1 MKKSLLLLLVG
12 ICMASVFVSCSD
24 MFAEIDRQNAI
35 CTVTFNGNGGTPQMP
50 SMQVTKGGVC
60 GWLPGASLNGS
71 SFSSWNTDKDGNGVQ
86 FTKTT
91 TVSSD
96 ITVYAQWGDES
107 FVRLDYSASY
117 SDGVT
122 INNTPS
128 TTAKVRYHRN
138 IFVIDTPV
146 TISTAGKALLGY
158 YTTKNSS
165 GVKVASSDG
174 LLIANV
180 AGYTDEDCRW
190 LKTEE
195 DDASVVLYARWRDT
209 SHITAITLQSTLSV
223 PSSTS
228 YTLTA
233 SYTPAYSTDTISW
246 NGTNSDALII
256 TSQSY
261 SNGTATVTFMP
272 RLPGEQSTLTCRA
285 SGGETASCGVTV
297 TGPAVS
303 SLAAMSSL
311 STVSSSN
318 IGEYN
323 MEHVTAGSVAF
334 LRISLTA
341 GKAYYFQYGYDL
353 MSSAGY
359 TPLYSYNTY
368 LYDSSY
374 TKLCSN
380 TNGSGFS
387 YTPTSTGTYV
397 VAMKAYDGSTSETYC
412 AVHVFSYTPV
422 ESLTLPSTLTI
433 PSGDTVTLAALYTP
447 AATQEN
453 ITWKWTS
460 KSNYYYWYDT
470 LYMTGSDS
478 GSGGTAKS
486 SVLGRFPGTG
496 TVTCTSSLGGK
507 VSTCAVTVTGPDVD
521 SLTEMTVGNAE
532 SVTLSD
538 YNLVHVAEGSVAY
551 TKVKLTAG
559 KQYCIQFADEYRNNS
574 LLSSYNKTYM
584 IYALYDSSYNMLK
597 EINPWDSS
605 SVKYVPTVSGT
616 FILAYETYYSYS
628 ANCYAAAHIYE
639 SVPITSL
646 ALDNT
651 TVTVASGDTV
661 TINGAYEPVVNNDT
675 ISWSGDSEY
684 THIQNTV
691 SAGGASSA
699 VIKGVLPGNT
709 TIYCTTQANRI
720 SKSCSVRV
728 TGPDVSALGEMTV
741 GTAASTTA
749 TDYSIAHVNAG
760 SVVYYKV
767 AMDAGTTYHV
777 EFANSYDS
785 TYRTMLNSA
794 GYSPLNYCALYLYNS
809 SYNLVDDC
817 GYYSSGFD
825 YTPTV
830 SGTYIVAMKA
840 YSTSTYESYCGA
852 HIYAQKP
859 ITAVTLDKTVIT
871 AESNKTFTIT
881 ATYTPAD
888 AVDTI
893 NWDYWW
899 SKSIFKQSSTAAAG
913 GVSSGTFISRL
924 PGTVSVGCRSGIKN
938 LYKYCTVTVT
948 GPDVS
953 ALDEIIPGTS
963 ASTDINDWTVA
974 HVSAGSVAYYK
985 ATLSGGTPYY
995 IEFAHSQNLS
1005 SMLTS
1010 GGKTPVSYCGLYM
1023 YSTGYNQLSYTYEK
1037 GFSFTPASTGTYVFA
1052 MIANDPSQ
1060 ESYCGMH
1067 VYSYTPVTAIT
1078 LDSSLALTRG
1088 STATVTASYTPADT
1102 NDYITWSLSNSSYAA
1117 IVSSTPGTAGTASVV
1132 ITGRYPGSETLTCKS
1147 ALSGVT
1153 RQCTVTVSNPVVSSL
1168 AELTPG
1174 TAASTTAAD
1183 YTVAHVKNGSAVFY
1197 KISLTAGTTYHFQFA
1212 DSKSNSSMLASAGY
1226 TPVNN
1231 CYLYLYDSSFVSVG
1245 GCYSTGCTYTPTATG
1260 TYVVSM
1266 KAYSD
1271 STYESWCGVHVYK

>member
-453 ITWKWTS
+453 ITWKCNTS
-460 KSNYYYWYDT
+460 YFS
-470 LYMTGSDS
+470 GRIAIVSSDS
-478 GSGGTAKS
+478 GANGTANATITAR
-486 SVLGRFPGTG
+486 LPGTSSI
-496 TVTCTSSLGGK
+496 VVTSSLSGK
-507 VSTCAVTVTGPDVD
+507 SSTCNVTVTGPDLASLAEAPVGNEASTTASDYNVVYVSGREYQYRKVTLAAGSKYIIEWSD
-521 SLTEMTVGNAE
+521 SLTGTGNILTSAGY
-532 SVTLSD
+532 SPVSD
-538 YNLVHVAEGSVAY
+538 CY
-551 TKVKLTAG
+551 
-559 KQYCIQFADEYRNNS
+559 I
-574 LLSSYNKTYM
+574 YM
-584 IYALYDSSYNMLK
+584 FDSSYNLVASDD
-597 EINPWDSS
+597 DS
-605 SVKYVPTVSGT
+605 KYLSYTPTVSGT
-616 FILAYETYYSYS
+616 YVFLMTRFGFASDYSY
-628 ANCYAAAHIYE
+628 CGFHIYE

-646 ALDNT
+646 VLDNT
-651 TVTVASGDTV
+651 TVTVACGDTV

-871 AESNKTFTIT
+871 AESNKTFTVT

-893 NWDYWW
+893 YWDYW
-899 SKSIFKQSSTAAAG
+899 SGNIYKQSSTAASG
-913 GVSSGTFISRL
+913 GVSSATFISRL
-924 PGTVSVGCRSGIKN
+924 PGTGSVGCRSGIKN

-1052 MIANDPSQ
+1052 MIADNPSQ

-1174 TAASTTAAD
+1174 TAASTTTAD